1 MRFDDRSIPGRIARS
16 GREDARRVVIRVR
29 AGARHDFAIASSE
42 PRTVFAMLR
51 EDLKV
56 EMWAKVKQALEPD
69 SAEGLV
75 TDSRAG
81 QRNASAGQ
89 VSRRSYAVHG
99 VCPKAL
105 HTQLT
110 RAECLASREERGVG
124 ILAVG
129 QVYVTVG

>member
-1 MRFDDRSIPGRIARS
+1 MRFDERSIPRGIASS
-16 GREDARRVVIRVR
+16 GWEDSRRVVVRVR
-29 AGARHDFAIASSE
+29 TRARHDLAVAGAE
-42 PRTVFAMLR
+42 PCTVFAMLR
-51 EDLKV
+51 EDLEVEVRTKV
-56 EMWAKVKQALEPD
+56 EQALEPD
-69 SAEGLV
+69 PAEALV

-99 VCPKAL
+99 VRPKAL
-105 HTQLT
+105 HTQLAC
-110 RAECLASREERGVG
+110 AECLASREERGVR